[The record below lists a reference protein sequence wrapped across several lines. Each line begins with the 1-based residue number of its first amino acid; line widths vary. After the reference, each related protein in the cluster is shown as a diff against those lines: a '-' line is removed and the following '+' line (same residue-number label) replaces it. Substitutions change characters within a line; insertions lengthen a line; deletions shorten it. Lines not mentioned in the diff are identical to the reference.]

1 MSTQLISV
9 DVAQRR
15 LRRLLLAGAVI
26 ATIWVVLPI
35 YFLVVNAWSSQD
47 AVNAFP
53 KAFVP
58 EMNHESLSFLLGFD
72 GVLSSLVNSLIVA
85 AITMIFSIGLGAPAG
100 YALARYEF
108 RGKGT
113 FRLLILLTRAF
124 PLPLLALPL
133 TVLYIRLGV
142 DDTLVGLAL
151 VHTMLALPFA
161 VLITFSLF
169 SGVPTELEEAAWVF
183 GCTKVQAFR
192 RVVLPI
198 ALPGLAASA
207 IFAFV
212 ISWNEVFASSVL
224 MIQNRT
230 LTAFLL
236 QNLDVS
242 PMHMKFAGGAL
253 LVLPAATFMFL
264 IRKHLF
270 AMWGISNRLLM
281 ANIAI
286 QNVTKSFGSYDALKG
301 IGLAVADQEF
311 LVLLGASGCGKST
324 LLRIIAGLETAD
336 VGEVHVGGERIDQL
350 QAKDRRLAMVF
361 QNYAVFPH
369 LTVFENIAFGLRMQ
383 KRPQEVVAAKVN
395 QVARMVHLEALLD
408 RYSGQL
414 SGGQRQRVALA
425 RALAV
430 EPRVM
435 LMDEPL
441 SNLDA
446 LLRLEMRAELKSI
459 LAASK
464 TTTIYV
470 THDQV
475 EAMSLADRIAVMH
488 QGVIVQCDTPL
499 EIYRNPVNT
508 FVAGFIGNPPMNFI
522 PAHAVQDGIFEARG
536 LRLQGPLGHRELL
549 LGIRPEDMQVGDAGF
564 TCQADLI
571 EPLGPNVLVTDVQDS
586 AVFRAALS
594 STTTVSK
601 GQSIFLQPDLERVR
615 WFTPEG
621 QSVESVS

>member
-15 LRRLLLAGAVI
+15 LRRLLLVGAVI
-26 ATIWVVLPI
+26 ATVWVVLPI

-85 AITMIFSIGLGAPAG
+85 AITMVFSIGLGAPAG

-169 SGVPTELEEAAWVF
+169 SGVPAELEEAAWVF

-198 ALPGLAASA
+198 ALPGLTASA

-270 AMWGISNRLLM
+270 AMWGISNR
-281 ANIAI
+281 
-286 QNVTKSFGSYDALKG
+286 
-301 IGLAVADQEF
+301 
-311 LVLLGASGCGKST
+311 
-324 LLRIIAGLETAD
+324 
-336 VGEVHVGGERIDQL
+336 
-350 QAKDRRLAMVF
+350 
-361 QNYAVFPH
+361 
-369 LTVFENIAFGLRMQ
+369 
-383 KRPQEVVAAKVN
+383 
-395 QVARMVHLEALLD
+395 
-408 RYSGQL
+408 
-414 SGGQRQRVALA
+414 
-425 RALAV
+425 
-430 EPRVM
+430 
-435 LMDEPL
+435 
-441 SNLDA
+441 
-446 LLRLEMRAELKSI
+446 
-459 LAASK
+459 
-464 TTTIYV
+464 
-470 THDQV
+470 
-475 EAMSLADRIAVMH
+475 
-488 QGVIVQCDTPL
+488 
-499 EIYRNPVNT
+499 
-508 FVAGFIGNPPMNFI
+508 
-522 PAHAVQDGIFEARG
+522 
-536 LRLQGPLGHRELL
+536 
-549 LGIRPEDMQVGDAGF
+549 
-564 TCQADLI
+564 
-571 EPLGPNVLVTDVQDS
+571 
-586 AVFRAALS
+586 
-594 STTTVSK
+594 
-601 GQSIFLQPDLERVR
+601 
-615 WFTPEG
+615 
-621 QSVESVS
+621 

>member
-1 MSTQLISV
+1 MSTQLITIG
-9 DVAQRR
+9 VAQRR
-15 LRRLLLAGAVI
+15 LRRLLLVGAAI
-26 ATIWVVLPI
+26 ATVWVLLPI
-35 YFLVVNAWSSQD
+35 YFLVVNAWSSQE

-53 KAFVP
+53 KAFAP

-151 VHTMLALPFA
+151 VHTMLTLPFA

-270 AMWGISNRLLM
+270 AMWGISNR
-281 ANIAI
+281 
-286 QNVTKSFGSYDALKG
+286 
-301 IGLAVADQEF
+301 
-311 LVLLGASGCGKST
+311 
-324 LLRIIAGLETAD
+324 
-336 VGEVHVGGERIDQL
+336 
-350 QAKDRRLAMVF
+350 
-361 QNYAVFPH
+361 
-369 LTVFENIAFGLRMQ
+369 
-383 KRPQEVVAAKVN
+383 
-395 QVARMVHLEALLD
+395 
-408 RYSGQL
+408 
-414 SGGQRQRVALA
+414 
-425 RALAV
+425 
-430 EPRVM
+430 
-435 LMDEPL
+435 
-441 SNLDA
+441 
-446 LLRLEMRAELKSI
+446 
-459 LAASK
+459 
-464 TTTIYV
+464 
-470 THDQV
+470 
-475 EAMSLADRIAVMH
+475 
-488 QGVIVQCDTPL
+488 
-499 EIYRNPVNT
+499 
-508 FVAGFIGNPPMNFI
+508 
-522 PAHAVQDGIFEARG
+522 
-536 LRLQGPLGHRELL
+536 
-549 LGIRPEDMQVGDAGF
+549 
-564 TCQADLI
+564 
-571 EPLGPNVLVTDVQDS
+571 
-586 AVFRAALS
+586 
-594 STTTVSK
+594 
-601 GQSIFLQPDLERVR
+601 
-615 WFTPEG
+615 
-621 QSVESVS
+621 